1 MIFQSFLDASMMR
14 SIFKNSSN
22 MGKKFSNK
30 EKLLVLFA
38 KNPLSKGIHP
48 KNKFLDTYP
57 TLRFKSMQ
65 MHARWTFSSILFLMH
80 LPVISSKD

>member
-48 KNKFLDTYP
+48 KNKFLGT
-57 TLRFKSMQ
+57 
-65 MHARWTFSSILFLMH
+65 
-80 LPVISSKD
+80 